1 MKAILTYIKPVDG
14 KQEELTRLFDTE
26 KATKV
31 CDIENT
37 FGKKAQEIYIT
48 KKGTIF
54 IRNINKDKLDVAD
67 QKEVKAWIGEN
78 EPEKYIKFFGEV
90 EEG

>member
-1 MKAILTYIKPVDG
+1 MKAILTYINTVDE

-31 CDIENT
+31 CDLENI
-37 FGKKAQEIYIT
+37 FGNKVQEIYIT

-54 IRNINKDKLDVAD
+54 IRKINEDKLEVAD
-67 QKEVKAWIGEN
+67 QKKAKAWIGEN